1 MDLEINWELNFHAS
15 IVLVFFV
22 STNILSLP
30 ENAKKL
36 MIDHHKW
43 VHSRMIEFMEE
54 GKKEGAVKKNAP
66 PHFMAY
72 SILGGLNQLTMR
84 NIILKT
90 E

>member
-1 MDLEINWELNFHAS
+1 
-15 IVLVFFV
+15 
-22 STNILSLP
+22 
-30 ENAKKL
+30 

-84 NIILKT
+84 NIIENDREYVSEKDADELLIFWKQYFFKSDKKRRKK
-90 E
+90 